1 MQSTWFTTISQE
13 SLAELVPSQ
22 WGLVHLF
29 DLCLWFDHT
38 DTALALARAGV
49 QGCVLQSYHLSD
61 LPDGRDEQTILCYGC
76 KCRGW
81 DTCSVCCWG
90 FPVENGIWMKDWDVH
105 FEDAAD
111 AAWEACES
119 RLVGVALYYLSWDH
133 KLPFALSDK
142 TAARLLD
149 IAILCGKDEA
159 AANLAKLYT
168 ARPLRR
174 WRGHEL
180 LSGTRYP
187 CCRWKLYT
195 ISAALWAG
203 ANFRDLQVRFDEMTE
218 LPFLRAAPL
227 EFNLEMWQRM
237 DEFFPPE
244 EDPWPSYDIMNIA
257 EMFFWEGPWDDEDDE
272 DNEYDED
279 YEDEDYEHEEDEYEE
294 NYEDYEYEYYEY
306 DEYDEDSDD
315 DDDDDDDV
323 DEDDTVSRSLSKCR
337 VQNAL
342 WAGWDLKYIWIQLK
356 PQDDDEPV
364 FSASLLDV
372 AILCGQSDCAK
383 ILASAGV
390 RRSLCSL
397 YWCRKACHDSHESL
411 EFHTE
416 DYGPL
421 WRTTALEC
429 KAAASAAARVFLSKS
444 YQQQGEE
451 NGIAVYQVLSTKC
464 HQRHEIPMALVHDIL
479 ALSMETPKIVDQL
492 DLWDEVRGWIPP
504 VNPDL
509 KEISRSRSCG

>member
-1 MQSTWFTTISQE
+1 
-13 SLAELVPSQ
+13 
-22 WGLVHLF
+22 
-29 DLCLWFDHT
+29 
-38 DTALALARAGV
+38 
-49 QGCVLQSYHLSD
+49 
-61 LPDGRDEQTILCYGC
+61 
-76 KCRGW
+76 
-81 DTCSVCCWG
+81 
-90 FPVENGIWMKDWDVH
+90 
-105 FEDAAD
+105 
-111 AAWEACES
+111 
-119 RLVGVALYYLSWDH
+119 
-133 KLPFALSDK
+133 
-142 TAARLLD
+142 
-149 IAILCGKDEA
+149 
-159 AANLAKLYT
+159 
-168 ARPLRR
+168 
-174 WRGHEL
+174 
-180 LSGTRYP
+180 
-187 CCRWKLYT
+187 
-195 ISAALWAG
+195 
-203 ANFRDLQVRFDEMTE
+203 VRFDEMTE

-315 DDDDDDDV
+315 DDDDDDDDDV

-342 WAGWDLKYIWIQLK
+342 WGGWDLKYIWIQLK

-429 KAAASAAARVFLSKS
+429 KAAALLPRGSFSANHTSSRVKRMGSQ
-444 YQQQGEE
+444 Y
-451 NGIAVYQVLSTKC
+451 I
-464 HQRHEIPMALVHDIL
+464 
-479 ALSMETPKIVDQL
+479 
-492 DLWDEVRGWIPP
+492 
-504 VNPDL
+504 
-509 KEISRSRSCG
+509 RS